1 MRISDWSS
9 DVCSSDLYERHLAAG
24 LHRIGA
30 HPLDA
35 TGTESLAP
43 LLTQL
48 FPESTPNPTQTPHP
62 ASEPETAPQQALPP
76 PAGEGA
82 RRADESALD
91 LDLDRASPKQ
101 NTHPQAAPDT
111 LHPTPT
117 PHTAPPP
124 PATTTTRT
132 TTT

>member
-48 FPESTPNPTQTPHP
+48 FPESTPNPPQTPHP
-62 ASEPETAPQQALPP
+62 ASEPETAPQQALLP

-82 RRADESALD
+82 RRADECALD
-91 LDLDRASPKQ
+91 LDLDPSSPPTNTNSQ
-101 NTHPQAAPDT
+101 QHPDTNHTHPHLLDHQSKHNNS
-111 LHPTPT
+111 HPQ
-117 PHTAPPP
+117 
-124 PATTTTRT
+124 
-132 TTT
+132 